1 MATIDLK
8 KTTLYV
14 SDGTVGT
21 LVNQGITYTAVKGRG
36 MRPNPSIE
44 ISEGSGT
51 SGALSITV
59 TGDAIAIVL
68 ARASSA
74 VTTTAAQLIAAL
86 IADTAASAL
95 VTPSGA
101 GATPLVALAATS
113 LSGGPKNVELLIG
126 TGNLTYTEK
135 MNLEYI
141 RERGSLDSV
150 REGDED
156 PVDVSFDFQWEFLTS
171 STGGTE
177 TIEEAIKQTGNAADW
192 VTSAIDTC
200 EPYAVDITIKYAPPC
215 GGIDDEYIVLPYF
228 RRTQLQHDLRA
239 GTVSCTGSCNIKQ
252 ITPVRVA

>member
-21 LVNQGITYTAVKGRG
+21 LTNQSITYTAAKGRG
-36 MRPNPSIE
+36 MRPNPSIT
-44 ISEGSGT
+44 ISEGTGT
-51 SGALSITV
+51 SASLAITV
-59 TGDAIAIVL
+59 TGDDISISL
-68 ARASSA
+68 ARAASA
-74 VTTTAAQLIAAL
+74 VTTTATELVAA
-86 IADTAASAL
+86 INADASAKLL
-95 VTPSGA
+95 VTASGTGGTA
-101 GATPLVALAATS
+101 LVALAKTS

-135 MNLEYI
+135 TNLEYI
-141 RERGSLDSV
+141 RERGLLDSV

-156 PVDVSFDFQWEFLTS
+156 PVDVSFDFQWEFLSS

-177 TIEEAIKQTGNAADW
+177 TIEEAIKQTGNASDW
-192 VTSAIDTC
+192 VTSAVDTC
-200 EPYAVDITIKYAPPC
+200 EPYAVDITVKYAPPC

-228 RRTQLQHDLRA
+228 RKTQLQHDLRA